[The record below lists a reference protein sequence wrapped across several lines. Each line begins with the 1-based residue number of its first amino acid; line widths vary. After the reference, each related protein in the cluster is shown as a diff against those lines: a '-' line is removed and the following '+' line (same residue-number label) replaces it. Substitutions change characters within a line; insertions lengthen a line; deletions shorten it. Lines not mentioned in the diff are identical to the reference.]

1 MLPGC
6 HREFTM
12 PDTTQPG
19 HVAINLYV
27 IGRIGKNE
35 LGLVVIH
42 QQLVSHGIRG
52 IPADQNV
59 LSEHPDIAQP
69 ADRRAARLLGH
80 QVFRLL
86 ALIPNTLDNDIDL
99 SGLETGEKDIETDID
114 QALKLDRQHV
124 IIPACLLRKPIVL
137 HWLDESSIL
146 RERPTLQDLGYLP
159 LIRFNTV
166 IDAALGRQGL
176 SRSDIYVTQ
185 TFHLVPRA
193 RSERIS
199 QAAIRRSFDEV
210 TRFELQG
217 RKVIALGEIA
227 AGECARHHIEHIA
240 VCHPSRRGY
249 SNEQNAVEIAE
260 AIARLGFRGA
270 IKDAGMPQDGG

>member
-1 MLPGC
+1 MGYQEII
-6 HREFTM
+6 HR
-12 PDTTQPG
+12 
-19 HVAINLYV
+19 
-27 IGRIGKNE
+27 
-35 LGLVVIH
+35 
-42 QQLVSHGIRG
+42 
-52 IPADQNV
+52 
-59 LSEHPDIAQP
+59 
-69 ADRRAARLLGH
+69 RRAMKIEP
-80 QVFRLL
+80 FKSL
-86 ALIPNTLDNDIDL
+86 AEVGFDGPWVTLYQITSKSSEGPVL
-99 SGLETGEKDIETDID
+99 V
-114 QALKLDRQHV
+114 A
-124 IIPACLLRKPIVL
+124 L

-146 RERPTLQDLGYLP
+146 KERATLQNLGYLP
-159 LIRFNTV
+159 NIRFNKV
-166 IDAALGRQGL
+166 IDAALAREGL

-185 TFHLVPRA
+185 TFHLIPRE

-240 VCHPSRRGY
+240 VCHPSRRRY
-249 SNEQNAVEIAE
+249 SNEQNAIEIAE